1 MFVCVVSLLVLIK
14 NMCVPSLERK
24 DLFALC
30 CEENILL
37 PGLPDDCHFNAY
49 LVNWLSNNGKLFLSK
64 YIPSRRDE
72 LLSEKK
78 RIAVV
83 AKIVIEN

>member
-1 MFVCVVSLLVLIK
+1 
-14 NMCVPSLERK
+14 MCVPSLERK

-30 CEENILL
+30 YEENILL

-49 LVNWLSNNGKLFLSK
+49 LVNWLSNNGKLFLSHS
-64 YIPSRRDE
+64 ISRKDK

-83 AKIVIEN
+83 AKIVIENES